1 MSTATLTA
9 PRRRDVTIARPR
21 VAQPR
26 SVSRPATLAEARE
39 STPVRLTRR
48 GRLFVLMV
56 VLALAFA
63 AFTMLSSP
71 AVSTGQTHHAA
82 QHTVV
87 VGAGQT
93 LWDIA
98 TGIAPGQDPRTV
110 IADIVDLNELPD
122 AGSIRIGQELFVPTY

>member
-9 PRRRDVTIARPR
+9 PHQRDVRITRPRAARP
-21 VAQPR
+21 ASPAR
-26 SVSRPATLAEARE
+26 SSRAVSREVA
-39 STPVRLTRR
+39 PVRLTRR
-48 GRLFVLMV
+48 GRLLLLMV

-63 AFTMLSSP
+63 AFTLLSSP
-71 AVSTGQTHHAA
+71 AVSTDQTHHAT

-98 TGIAPGQDPRTV
+98 TRIAPGEDPRTV
-110 IADIVDLNELPD
+110 IADIVDLNQLPD
-122 AGSIRIGQELFVPTY
+122 AGSIRIGQQLFVPQY

>member
-9 PRRRDVTIARPR
+9 PHQSDVRIARPR
-21 VAQPR
+21 AARPASPARSTPR
-26 SVSRPATLAEARE
+26 AVSREVA
-39 STPVRLTRR
+39 PVRLTRR
-48 GRLFVLMV
+48 GRLLLLMV

-63 AFTMLSSP
+63 AFTLLSSP
-71 AVSTGQTHHAA
+71 AVSTDQTHHAT

-98 TGIAPGQDPRTV
+98 TRIAPGEDPRTV

-122 AGSIRIGQELFVPTY
+122 AGSIRIGQQLFVPQY